1 MRVSPGV
8 RSRAAV
14 LALLMAGPLSAQT
27 TYGGDLI
34 DRPISDTFI
43 NWVAIANTP
52 FAAWNIGEQL
62 LSVAAFG
69 KGSGQIAPMLVENV
83 SGNWLV
89 RARGATRTVAAGLN
103 SWSFDAVFGSNL
115 IVNANYRFAWWNSG
129 GVVPFAAGSTEVI
142 FSPNGAYATLP
153 GADETLSIL
162 GSQGR
167 TYSLQWTVSGSAPDP
182 DPDPDPDP
190 TPVPEPGTI
199 GLLLVGL
206 VGFTRRRRA

>member
-27 TYGGDLI
+27 TYGGDPI
-34 DRPISDTFI
+34 DRPISDTYI
-43 NWVAIANTP
+43 NWVAIADTP

-83 SGNWLV
+83 GGNWLV

-129 GVVPFAAGSTEVI
+129 GVVPHNVSAAPTVRY
-142 FSPNGAYATLP
+142 SPNSAYSVLPAEGATLSLE
-153 GADETLSIL
+153 GF
-162 GSQGR
+162 QGR
-167 TYSLQWTVSGSAPDP
+167 TYSLQWTVSGSAP

-206 VGFTRRRRA
+206 VGFSRRRRA